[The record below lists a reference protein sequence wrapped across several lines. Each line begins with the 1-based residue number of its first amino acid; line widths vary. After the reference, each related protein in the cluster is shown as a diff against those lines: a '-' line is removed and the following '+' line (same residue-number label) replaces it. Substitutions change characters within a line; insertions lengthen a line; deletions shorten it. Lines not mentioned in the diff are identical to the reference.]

1 MLENANVLA
10 NKGLPSGSDPVR
22 PPKDRSGGKTMNDL
36 STRPLSAPKDAAD
49 ASPPGRRVWLRWALG
64 AIAVMLLLNLALMLY
79 WGRQPPPLDVTEQEQ
94 AARAEAGGEMQP
106 GVMTTAAMIGIG
118 ETLLGKPGGF
128 LHNDRLP
135 PGAMMDNMPGWECG
149 MVMALRDAVQAL
161 RDDFTRAQTQSIENL
176 HVKRADMKLAMDP
189 KAWMLPAAEN
199 AYREGI
205 DALRAYIADLVS
217 GQGRFYPRADNLAD
231 YLGLVEKRLGN
242 FGVRLGAA
250 AGTTL
255 DPVPLA
261 QPIADGALPASAM
274 PLDPAAGEVY
284 DPDRVDDVFF
294 CARGYSWAFLHLMRA
309 ISVDFAPVLAAKNA
323 GAQVQRIVQ
332 DVEGAIKPMRSP
344 VVLNGGGFG
353 LLANHSMVAAS
364 YVARVN
370 AAVIDLR
377 LLLEQG

>member
-1 MLENANVLA
+1 
-10 NKGLPSGSDPVR
+10 
-22 PPKDRSGGKTMNDL
+22 
-36 STRPLSAPKDAAD
+36 
-49 ASPPGRRVWLRWALG
+49 
-64 AIAVMLLLNLALMLY
+64 MLLLNLALMLY
-79 WGRQPPPLDVTEQEQ
+79 WGRQPPPLAVTEQEQ

-309 ISVDFAPVLAAKNA
+309 ISVDFAPVLTAKNA